1 MSPSF
6 ESLFQRHIA
15 LSWEKQMA
23 LQQWAA
29 DLDWGFDM
37 DAGELELSD
46 GTTWN
51 VQILGT
57 ESEASQTW
65 LWAWANAAVDIP
77 EELLV
82 FAHQVEA
89 YGKQH
94 DIPEFVESKV
104 DVTVCPSSQLA
115 LIASGLCHAQA
126 FYRCP
131 YDGGAMYALF
141 TDRHFPPDIRELPH
155 RIASTFT
162 DLIMQIEVSNHKA
175 AFDFYVQSHQLHRVM
190 VGNTL
195 RVSKA
200 GNEIL
205 VAQFDNNN
213 RLVHIETL

>member
-1 MSPSF
+1 MSSTLN
-6 ESLFQRHIA
+6 SLLLQHIGR
-15 LSWEKQMA
+15 SWEKQMA

-37 DAGELELSD
+37 DVGEIEFSD
-46 GTTWN
+46 GTAWK

-57 ESEASQTW
+57 ESETSQTW

-82 FAHQVEA
+82 FAQQIQA
-89 YGKQH
+89 YGEQH
-94 DIPEFVESKV
+94 DIPEFVEPKV
-104 DVTVCPSSQLA
+104 DVTACPSSHLA

-126 FYRCP
+126 YYRCP
-131 YDGGAMYALF
+131 YEGGAMYALF

-162 DLIMQIEVSNHKA
+162 DLIMHMELPNHKA
-175 AFDFYVQSHQLHRVM
+175 AFECYVQSHQLHCVS
-190 VGNTL
+190 VGETMRISNGG
-195 RVSKA
+195 K
-200 GNEIL
+200 EIL
-205 VAQFDNNN
+205 IAQFDNTN